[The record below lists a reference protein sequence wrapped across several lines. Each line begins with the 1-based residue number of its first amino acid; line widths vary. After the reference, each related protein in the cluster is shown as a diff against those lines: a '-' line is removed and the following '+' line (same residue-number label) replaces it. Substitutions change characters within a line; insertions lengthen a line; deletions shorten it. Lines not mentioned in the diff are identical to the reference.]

1 MAIQVKWERKDDI
14 LIAVLI
20 GHIDS
25 SNADRFQRVVESG
38 IDSED
43 HHALILDFE
52 RVFFISSAGM
62 RISLILSRKFNESG
76 KKFGVCTLSD
86 PIRNVLAIS
95 GFDQI
100 IPIYESRAT
109 AIDAFENS

>member
-1 MAIQVKWERKDDI
+1 MSVQVKWERKDGI
-14 LIAVLI
+14 LIAMLI

-25 SNADRFQRVVESG
+25 SNADRFQRIVESG

-43 HHALILDFE
+43 QALILDFE
-52 RVFFISSAGM
+52 RVFFISSAGL
-62 RISLILSRKFNESG
+62 RISLVMSRKFNESG
-76 KKFGVCTLSD
+76 KKFGLCTLSD

-100 IPIYESRAT
+100 IPIYDSRAA
-109 AIDAFENS
+109 AINAFESS

>member
-1 MAIQVKWERKDDI
+1 MSVQVKWERKGGI
-14 LIAVLI
+14 LIAMLI

-25 SNADRFQRVVESG
+25 SNADRFQRIVESG

-43 HHALILDFE
+43 QALILDFE
-52 RVFFISSAGM
+52 RVFFISSAGL
-62 RISLILSRKFNESG
+62 RISLIISRKFNELG

-100 IPIYESRAT
+100 IPIYESQAA
-109 AIDAFENS
+109 AINAFETS

>member
-1 MAIQVKWERKDDI
+1 MSVQVKWERKDGI
-14 LIAVLI
+14 LIAMLI

-25 SNADRFQRVVESG
+25 SNADRFQRIVESG

-43 HHALILDFE
+43 QALILDFE
-52 RVFFISSAGM
+52 RVFFISSAGL
-62 RISLILSRKFNESG
+62 RISLVMSRKFNESG
-76 KKFGVCTLSD
+76 KKFGLCTLSD

-100 IPIYESRAT
+100 IPIYDSRAE
-109 AIDAFENS
+109 AINAFESS

>member
-1 MAIQVKWERKDDI
+1 MSVQVKWERQDGI
-14 LIAVLI
+14 LIAMLI

-25 SNADRFQRVVESG
+25 SNADRFQCIVESG

-43 HHALILDFE
+43 QALILDFE
-52 RVFFISSAGM
+52 RVFFISSAGL
-62 RISLILSRKFNESG
+62 RISLIISRKFNELG

-100 IPIYESRAT
+100 IPIYDSRAA
-109 AIDAFENS
+109 AINAFENS

>member
-1 MAIQVKWERKDDI
+1 M
-14 LIAVLI
+14 LI

-25 SNADRFQRVVESG
+25 SNADRFQRIVESG

-43 HHALILDFE
+43 QALILDFE
-52 RVFFISSAGM
+52 RVFFISSAGL
-62 RISLILSRKFNESG
+62 RISLIISRKFNELG

-100 IPIYESRAT
+100 IPIYESQAA
-109 AIDAFENS
+109 AINAFEAS

>member
-1 MAIQVKWERKDDI
+1 MGVCGR
-14 LIAVLI
+14 
-20 GHIDS
+20 IDS
-25 SNADRFQRVVESG
+25 SNADRFQRIVESG

-43 HHALILDFE
+43 QALILDFE
-52 RVFFISSAGM
+52 RVFFISSAGL
-62 RISLILSRKFNESG
+62 RISLIISRKFNELG

-100 IPIYESRAT
+100 IPIYDSQT
-109 AIDAFENS
+109 AAINAFEAS

>member
-1 MAIQVKWERKDDI
+1 MSVQVKWERKDGI
-14 LIAVLI
+14 LIAMLI

-25 SNADRFQRVVESG
+25 SNADRFQRIVESG

-43 HHALILDFE
+43 QALILDFE
-52 RVFFISSAGM
+52 RVFFISSAGL
-62 RISLILSRKFNESG
+62 RISLVMSRKFNESG
-76 KKFGVCTLSD
+76 KKFGLCTLSD

-100 IPIYESRAT
+100 IPIYDSRAA
-109 AIDAFENS
+109 AINAFENS

>member
-1 MAIQVKWERKDDI
+1 MSVQVKWERKDDI
-14 LIAVLI
+14 LIGMLI

-25 SNADRFQRVVESG
+25 SNADRFQRIVESG
-38 IDSED
+38 IDAED
-43 HHALILDFE
+43 QALILDFE
-52 RVFFISSAGM
+52 RVFFISSAGL

-95 GFDQI
+95 GFDRV
-100 IPIYESRAT
+100 IPIYDSQAA
-109 AIDAFENS
+109 AINAFESS

>member
-1 MAIQVKWERKDDI
+1 MSVQVKWERKDGI
-14 LIAVLI
+14 LIAMLI

-25 SNADRFQRVVESG
+25 SNADRFQRIVESG

-43 HHALILDFE
+43 QALILDFE
-52 RVFFISSAGM
+52 RVFFISSAGL
-62 RISLILSRKFNESG
+62 RISLIISRKFNELG

-100 IPIYESRAT
+100 IPIYESQAA
-109 AIDAFENS
+109 AINAFETS

>member
-1 MAIQVKWERKDDI
+1 MSVQVKWERKDGI
-14 LIAVLI
+14 LIAMLI

-25 SNADRFQRVVESG
+25 SNADRFQRIVESG

-43 HHALILDFE
+43 QALILDFE
-52 RVFFISSAGM
+52 RVFFISSAGL
-62 RISLILSRKFNESG
+62 RISLVMSRKFNESG
-76 KKFGVCTLSD
+76 KKFGLCTLSD

-100 IPIYESRAT
+100 IPIYDSRAA
-109 AIDAFENS
+109 AINAFETS

>member
-1 MAIQVKWERKDDI
+1 MSVQVKWERKDDI

-25 SNADRFQRVVESG
+25 SNADRFQRIVESG

-52 RVFFISSAGM
+52 RVFFISSAGL
-62 RISLILSRKFNESG
+62 RISLVLSRKFNDSG
-76 KKFGVCTLSD
+76 KKFGICTALLHESYRRYGFGILFVCQLLFS
-86 PIRNVLAIS
+86 IRYDS
-95 GFDQI
+95 GL
-100 IPIYESRAT
+100 PR
-109 AIDAFENS
+109 

>member
-1 MAIQVKWERKDDI
+1 MSVQVKWERRDGI
-14 LIAVLI
+14 LIAMLI

-25 SNADRFQRVVESG
+25 SNADRFQRIVESG

-43 HHALILDFE
+43 QALILDFE
-52 RVFFISSAGM
+52 RVFFISSAGL
-62 RISLILSRKFNESG
+62 RISLIISRKFNELG

-100 IPIYESRAT
+100 IPIYESQAA
-109 AIDAFENS
+109 AINAFKTS